1 MTSSVELPDSIP
13 VKLGNSVVKMDTD
26 ALLTSMTHQTIHK
39 NSLLYNSDDFIMIFD
54 VTKIELTKFL
64 LKKIDKDF
72 ELFDFFDDWM
82 EEFDNY
88 QLSKNKLFCKD
99 LIITFPDN
107 LQFCV
112 KFLDVLTLRNLMLG
126 RDENDLME
134 DDPVL
139 NDENLV
145 IQWVEE
151 NLSWDDLSPY
161 AEFVKTTRQEN
172 ARVRNFSKAKKK
184 IVEWDKKLSIF
195 DFITKGDMII
205 TQDEDED

>member
-1 MTSSVELPDSIP
+1 
-13 VKLGNSVVKMDTD
+13 
-26 ALLTSMTHQTIHK
+26 
-39 NSLLYNSDDFIMIFD
+39 
-54 VTKIELTKFL
+54 
-64 LKKIDKDF
+64 
-72 ELFDFFDDWM
+72 M

-184 IVEWDKKLSIF
+184 IIEWDKKLSIF